1 MTSNP
6 VADFWAAH
14 LSMPLGRHMT
24 QTYASDIAPGP
35 TYLRIAWDRGEDKDL
50 LRQLAGKYVLFNE
63 QRPDNMY
70 EEKTLPDG
78 SKIGGYDHGH
88 FGFSVLSEIVQ
99 LWPSDALAKRAW
111 NLMIKHGVA
120 YAKQP
125 NSYLTLASKTYGQ
138 TGRCR
143 ISAMCIRYLS
153 DVRRAA
159 EALGEAAYALVA
171 RGLHQAHISN
181 VVSQPMHD
189 GPQGDGLKS
198 NHWRAFQVGIFA
210 AALSDS
216 GYINIPPFE
225 AAIKASVARDPD
237 GTPTSS
243 FYYDVP
249 EPITTPQPW
258 TNLPGWKLGNGNGVE
273 LWLYRYLPADA
284 KAVIEAANTKL
295 PLAVRAKFGIPV

>member
-1 MTSNP
+1 MSNP

-24 QTYASDIAPGP
+24 QTYAADIAPGP

-63 QRPDNMY
+63 QRPDTMY
-70 EEKTLPDG
+70 SEATLPDG

-99 LWPSDALAKRAW
+99 LWPGDALAKRAW

-125 NSYLTLASKTYGQ
+125 NSYLTLANKTSGQ

-159 EALGEAAYALVA
+159 EALGETAYALVA

-198 NHWRAFQVGIFA
+198 VHWRAFQVAILA
-210 AALSDS
+210 HALDRMDDESTDDFVQ
-216 GYINIPPFE
+216 IIR
-225 AAIKASVARDPD
+225 ASVSRNAEGKPN
-237 GTPTSS
+237 GT

-284 KAVIEAANTKL
+284 QAVIEAANTKL
-295 PLAVRAKFGIPV
+295 PVAVRLKFGMPV